1 MHDSGDIK
9 NETVSQMQLFEVEPA
24 STEIVSSK
32 TGKERK
38 TNYRQG
44 NLYDVAINEIALNPE
59 QPRRFF
65 DETELNVLAESICA
79 NGLLQPV
86 LCQSRDN
93 RLYLLAG
100 ERRLR
105 AAGLAGLEKIPVR
118 IVSGDSLEIALI
130 ENLLRS
136 DLTAI
141 EEAEAIAALKEKKSF
156 RLEDLAGITGKAVPT
171 LSEILSL
178 TRLPEE
184 ILTKCRA
191 MQAVP
196 RDILVLIGRLPGKE
210 GQIAAFEQYLQGVLT
225 RESLAARSRRAKT
238 VQLKKSAPF
247 NYIRGVAKRFS
258 RFDLGK
264 MNSGEKEKLRDELEK
279 LMHSIAQTL
288 ENLE

>member
-24 STEIVSSK
+24 SIEKVSSK
-32 TGKERK
+32 TGKDRK
-38 TNYRQG
+38 TSYRQG
-44 NLYDVAINEIALNPE
+44 NLYDVAINEITLNSE

-65 DETELNVLAESICA
+65 DETELNALAESIYI

-86 LCQSRDN
+86 LCQSKAN
-93 RLYLLAG
+93 RLFLLAG

-118 IVSGDSLEIALI
+118 IVSGDPLEIALI

-141 EEAEAIAALKEKKSF
+141 EEAEAIAALKEKKGF

-191 MQAVP
+191 MRAVP

-210 GQIAAFEQYLQGVLT
+210 EQIAAFEQYLQGVLT

-247 NYIRGVAKRFS
+247 NYIRGVTKRFS

-264 MNSGEKEKLRDELEK
+264 MNSGEKEKLRGELKK

>member
-9 NETVSQMQLFEVEPA
+9 NEKVSQLQLFEVEPA
-24 STEIVSSK
+24 SMEKVSPK

-38 TNYRQG
+38 TSYRTG
-44 NLYDVAINEIALNPE
+44 NLYLVAIDDIAVNPE

-65 DETELNVLAESICA
+65 DHTELHALAESIRA
-79 NGLLQPV
+79 NGLLQPL
-86 LCQSRDN
+86 LCQSTEN

-105 AAGLAGLEKIPVR
+105 AAGLAGLEEIPVR
-118 IVSGDSLEIALI
+118 IVTGDPLEIALI

-141 EEAEAIAALKEKKSF
+141 EEAEAIAALKEKKGF

-171 LSEILSL
+171 LSEILSI

-184 ILTKCRA
+184 ILAECRSKR
-191 MQAVP
+191 AVP

-210 GQIAAFEQYLQGVLT
+210 EKIAAFEHYLKGILT
-225 RESLAARSRRAKT
+225 RENLASRARRAKT
-238 VQLKKSAPF
+238 VQKKTAPF
-247 NYIRGVAKRFS
+247 NYIRSVTKRFS
-258 RFDLGK
+258 RFDLGT
-264 MNSGEKEKLRDELEK
+264 MNNGEKDKLRGELEK

-288 ENLE
+288 DNLK

>member
-24 STEIVSSK
+24 STEKVSSK
-32 TGKERK
+32 TGKDRK
-38 TNYRQG
+38 TSYRQG
-44 NLYDVAINEIALNPE
+44 NLYDVAINEIALNSE

-65 DETELNVLAESICA
+65 DETELKALAESICA

-86 LCQSRDN
+86 LCQSKEN

-118 IVSGDSLEIALI
+118 IVSGDPLEIALI

-141 EEAEAIAALKEKKSF
+141 EEAEAIAALKEKKGF

-184 ILTKCRA
+184 ILTKCRT
-191 MQAVP
+191 MRAVP
-196 RDILVLIGRLPGKE
+196 RDILVLIGRLPGE
-210 GQIAAFEQYLQGVLT
+210 EDQVAAFEQYLQGALT

-264 MNSGEKEKLRDELEK
+264 LNSGEKEKIRGELEK